1 MIKKKD
7 CCTGMVGQFF
17 FFLCA
22 KVCLCGDRN
31 RELPFIFCIPD
42 ITLSI

>member
-1 MIKKKD
+1 MIKKERLLYRN
-7 CCTGMVGQFF
+7 GRAVFL
-17 FFLCA
+17 FLCA

-31 RELPFIFCIPD
+31 RELPFIFCISE